1 MAIDLGLS
9 PTMNK
14 IIRNNLDVKII
25 GFTFCRQKIDA
36 LKMAIIKQFLTD
48 SQKQYHHLYMLI
60 HLSNGKTF
68 QLEKNPFVNLRRLK
82 KVSKQNIK
90 INLQNDMTMLELLQK
105 TKLKMKAKFNTYSA
119 DKNNCQ
125 TFIMSVLQSSGHQI
139 NNNLKSFI
147 QEETTDLYN
156 GKPILKEFSKQIIAL
171 YKTLGGS
178 IDNNN
183 NIEKN
188 KILTNSITPKMN
200 AWRTHL
206 MKFYNDKKKA
216 DPSYKFKNAMRDAA
230 KTYKK

>member
-1 MAIDLGLS
+1 MTIDLGLS
-9 PTMNK
+9 PIMNK

-82 KVSKQNIK
+82 KVSKKNIK
-90 INLQNDMTMLELLQK
+90 INLQNDMTMIELLQK

-119 DKNNCQ
+119 DINNCQ
-125 TFIMSVLQSSGHQI
+125 TFIMSVLQSSGYPI
-139 NNNLKSFI
+139 NTNLKSFI

-156 GKPILKEFSKQIIAL
+156 GKPLLKGFSKQIIAL

-178 IDNNN
+178 IDINK
-183 NIEKN
+183 IEKN
-188 KILTNSITPKMN
+188 KILSNSITPMN

-206 MKFYNDKKKA
+206 MKFYNDKKKT
-216 DPSYKFKNAMRDAA
+216 DSSYKFKDAMKDAA
-230 KTYKK
+230 KTYRK